1 MSVWELL
8 FPRKCILCGTVL
20 QKGSYGV
27 CAGCRSKLPV
37 IREPRCLHCGKPIGS
52 IRQEYCPDCTG
63 RTSSLDGGI
72 ALWEYTDSMRQVMA
86 DFKYGGCKSDAVFF
100 ADELVAYHRKR
111 VQSWNIQAIVPVP
124 LHWRKR
130 WFRGYNQ
137 AESLA
142 CALGRKLSIPVYTEL
157 LKRVRYT
164 EPQKGLN
171 SRQRHRNLQRAFG
184 ASEDAKDQIKDCLTV
199 LLVDDIYTTGA
210 TVEACADVLRSL
222 GVQKIFFTCLC
233 TGRTD

>member
-1 MSVWELL
+1 MSVWELF

-37 IREPRCLHCGKPIGS
+37 IKEPRCLHCGKPIDS
-52 IRQEYCPDCTG
+52 IRQEYCTDCTG

-86 DFKYGGCKSDAVFF
+86 DFKYGGCESDAEFF
-100 ADELVAYHRKR
+100 ANEFAAYHSVKL
-111 VQSWNIQAIVPVP
+111 QSWNIQAIVPVP

-137 AESLA
+137 AESFA
-142 CALGRKLSIPVYTEL
+142 GILGQKLSVPVYTEV
-157 LKRVRYT
+157 LKRIRYT
-164 EPQKGLN
+164 EPQKGLD
-171 SRQRHRNLQRAFG
+171 SRQRRKNLQGAFD
-184 ASEDAKDQIKDCLTV
+184 AAKDAENRIKNCTTI

-210 TVEACADVLRSL
+210 TLEACADVLRRL
-222 GVQKIFFTCLC
+222 GVQRVYFTCLC
-233 TGRTD
+233 TGRAY

>member
-8 FPRKCILCGTVL
+8 FPGKCILCGIVL

-37 IREPRCLHCGKPIGS
+37 IREPRCLHCGKPIES

-86 DFKYGGCKSDAVFF
+86 DFKYGGCESDAEFF
-100 ADELVAYHRKR
+100 ANEFAAYHSVKL
-111 VQSWNIQAIVPVP
+111 QSWNIQAIVPVP

-137 AESLA
+137 AESFA
-142 CALGRKLSIPVYTEL
+142 GILGQKLSVPVYTEV
-157 LKRVRYT
+157 LKRIRYT
-164 EPQKGLN
+164 EPQKGLD
-171 SRQRHRNLQRAFG
+171 SRQRRKNLQGAFD
-184 ASEDAKDQIKDCLTV
+184 AAKDAENRIKNCTTI

-210 TVEACADVLRSL
+210 TLEACADVLRRL
-222 GVQKIFFTCLC
+222 GVQRVYFTCLC
-233 TGRTD
+233 TGRAY